1 MRKTVKTLVCF
12 LLMLSLTLGLIG
24 CAKVVSVTKED
35 VLVNIVDEHYK
46 HMYMQPIHTGKV
58 TTFITHPAQYKI
70 TVEYSGKQFVIDDK
84 DTYDKY
90 KDRVGEVITGTLET
104 TTYDNGKKW
113 YDIVSLQ

>member
-35 VLVNIVDEHYK
+35 VLVSIVDEHYR
-46 HMYMQPIHTGKV
+46 HTYMQPIHTGKV
-58 TTFITHPAQYKI
+58 TTYITQPAQYKI
-70 TVEYSGKQFVIDDK
+70 IVEYGGKQFVIDDR

-90 KDRVGEVITGTLET
+90 KDHVGEVTTGTLET
-104 TTYDNGKKW
+104 TTYDNGKVW